1 MRSLEFWILAY
12 LLNSLWQVPL
22 LFAAAWLSAR
32 ALRSL
37 GAAMEHRV
45 WVVVLLL
52 QSVVPALSIFPWEWL
67 RLFLWG
73 GNVSKSG
80 EAHVS
85 VVVGQGT
92 GVGVLRLPSA
102 LLEAITILYV
112 AVTAFFVARF
122 LWRAINLSA
131 LRREAVP
138 VPLTGQA
145 ALFWERCLKRFEVQ
159 DVLIAA
165 SSRVFGPVTL
175 GIQRKLL
182 LLPVNVVEEL
192 PEADLHTVIAHEF
205 AHMRRKDF
213 MKNLV
218 YESLSLPVSY
228 HPLLWLTR
236 ARIMES
242 REMVCDQMAASVTGP
257 NEYAQSL
264 LRLASL
270 LITGTLG
277 RTPHTIGIFDANVF
291 ERRLMNVTD
300 KQQEIRGLRRVV
312 LLAVCAALA
321 LATCGSALALGMH
334 ANAASGGTDSH
345 ANKAP
350 KQLTVSADEMQHNIL
365 TKAVPV
371 YPPAAKKARIQGKV
385 AIDAVIGTDGNV
397 ENLRVLSGPPELQQ
411 SALDAVRQWTYKPYL
426 LNGDP
431 IEVETTVNVV
441 YTLEPL
447 RK

>member
-1 MRSLEFWILAY
+1 MRTLEFWILAY
-12 LLNSLWQVPL
+12 LLNSLWQAPL
-22 LFAAAWLSAR
+22 LFGAAWLAAR

-45 WVVVLLL
+45 WVMALLL
-52 QSVVPALSIFPWEWL
+52 QSLLPALSIFPWEWL
-67 RLFLWG
+67 RMFSWG
-73 GNVSKSG
+73 ENLSRAGD
-80 EAHVS
+80 AQVS
-85 VVVGQGT
+85 VVTGEGIGT
-92 GVGVLRLPSA
+92 GVLPDVLLG
-102 LLEAITILYV
+102 AITILYV
-112 AVTAFFVARF
+112 AVITYFAARF

-138 VPLTGQA
+138 VSLTGQA

-159 DVLIAA
+159 EVSIAA

-182 LLPVNVVEEL
+182 LLPENVIEQL
-192 PEADLHTVIAHEF
+192 PEADLSTVIAHEF

-218 YESLSLPVSY
+218 YELLSLPVSY

-242 REMVCDQMAASVTGP
+242 REMVCDQMAAVLTGP

-291 ERRLMNVTD
+291 ERRLMNVTK
-300 KQQEIRGLRRVV
+300 KQQEVRGVRRVV
-312 LLAVCAALA
+312 RLAACAALA
-321 LATCGSALALGMH
+321 LATCGSAVALGMH
-334 ANAASGGTDSH
+334 ANAASGGADSN
-345 ANKAP
+345 ATKAP
-350 KQLTVSADEMQHNIL
+350 KQLTVSAEEMSHNLL
-365 TKAVPV
+365 TKAVPI

-385 AIDAVIGTDGNV
+385 VLDAVIGTDGNV
-397 ENLRVLSGPPELQQ
+397 ESLRVLSGPPELQQ

-431 IEVETTVNVV
+431 VEVETTVNII
-441 YTLEPL
+441 YNL
-447 RK
+447 KG

>member
-1 MRSLEFWILAY
+1 MRSFEFWILAY

-22 LFAAAWLSAR
+22 LFAAAWLAAR

-37 GAAMEHRV
+37 GAAIEHRV
-45 WVVVLLL
+45 WVMALLL
-52 QSVVPALSIFPWEWL
+52 QTLLPALSIFPWEWL
-67 RLFLWG
+67 RMLTWG
-73 GNVSKSG
+73 GNVNRAG
-80 EAHVS
+80 DAHVS
-85 VVVGQGT
+85 VAIGEGTGT
-92 GVGVLRLPSA
+92 GVLQLPDVLLRA
-102 LLEAITILYV
+102 VTIVYV
-112 AVTAFFVARF
+112 AVIAYFAVRF

-138 VPLTGQA
+138 LPLKGQA
-145 ALFWERCLKRFEVQ
+145 ALFWQRCLKRFEVQ
-159 DVLIAA
+159 DATIAA

-182 LLPVNVVEEL
+182 LLPVNVIEQL

-213 MKNLV
+213 MKNLL
-218 YESLSLPVSY
+218 YELLCLPVSY

-242 REMVCDQMAASVTGP
+242 REMVCDQMAAAVTGT

-291 ERRLMNVTD
+291 ERRLMNVTE
-300 KQQEIRGLRRVV
+300 KQQEIRGVRRAVV
-312 LLAVCAALA
+312 LAACAALA

-334 ANAASGGTDSH
+334 ANAASGVSDSN

-350 KQLTVSADEMQHNIL
+350 KQLTVSADEMQQNIL

-385 AIDAVIGTDGNV
+385 VIDAVIGTDGTV
-397 ENLRVLSGPPELQQ
+397 ENLRVLSGPKELQQ

-431 IEVETTVNVV
+431 IEVETTVNIV
-441 YTLEPL
+441 YKLGG
-447 RK
+447 

>member
-1 MRSLEFWILAY
+1 MRSFEFWILAY

-22 LFAAAWLSAR
+22 LFAAAWLAAR

-37 GAAMEHRV
+37 GAAIEHRV
-45 WVVVLLL
+45 WVMALLL
-52 QSVVPALSIFPWEWL
+52 QTLLPALSIFPWEWL
-67 RLFLWG
+67 RMLSWG
-73 GNVSKSG
+73 GNASRAG
-80 EAHVS
+80 DAHVS
-85 VVVGQGT
+85 VAVGEGN
-92 GVGVLRLPSA
+92 GIGVLQLPDV
-102 LLEAITILYV
+102 LLRAVTIVYV
-112 AVTAFFVARF
+112 AVIAYFAVRF

-131 LRREAVP
+131 MRREAVP
-138 VPLTGQA
+138 LPLKGQA
-145 ALFWERCLKRFEVQ
+145 ALFWQRCLKRFEVQ
-159 DVLIAA
+159 DATIAA

-182 LLPVNVVEEL
+182 LLPMNVIEQL

-213 MKNLV
+213 MKNLL
-218 YESLSLPVSY
+218 YELLCLPVSY

-242 REMVCDQMAASVTGP
+242 REMVCDQMAAAVTGP

-291 ERRLMNVTD
+291 ERRLMNVTE
-300 KQQEIRGLRRVV
+300 KQQEIRGVRRTVV
-312 LLAVCAALA
+312 LAACAALA
-321 LATCGSALALGMH
+321 LVTCGSALALGMH
-334 ANAASGGTDSH
+334 ANAASGGSDSN

-350 KQLTVSADEMQHNIL
+350 KQLTVSADEMQQNIL

-385 AIDAVIGTDGNV
+385 VIDAVIGTDGTV
-397 ENLRVLSGPPELQQ
+397 ENLRVLSGPKELQQ

-431 IEVETTVNVV
+431 IEVETTVNIV
-441 YTLEPL
+441 YKLGG
-447 RK
+447 

>member
-22 LFAAAWLSAR
+22 LFAAAWLAVR
-32 ALRSL
+32 APL
-37 GAAMEHRV
+37 GAAIEHRV
-45 WVVVLLL
+45 WVIALLL
-52 QSVVPALSIFPWEWL
+52 QSLLPALSIFPWEWL
-67 RLFLWG
+67 RMLSWG
-73 GNVSKSG
+73 GNLSRPG

-85 VVVGQGT
+85 VAMGKGT
-92 GVGVLRLPSA
+92 GIGVLQLPDA
-102 LLEAITILYV
+102 LLGAITIMYV
-112 AVTAFFVARF
+112 AVIAYVAARF

-145 ALFWERCLKRFEVQ
+145 ALFWERCLRRFEVQ
-159 DVLIAA
+159 DVSIAA

-175 GIQRKLL
+175 GVRQKLL
-182 LLPVNVVEEL
+182 LLPVNVIEQL
-192 PEADLHTVIAHEF
+192 PEADLSTVIAHEF

-213 MKNLV
+213 MKNLL
-218 YESLSLPVSY
+218 YELLCLPVSY

-242 REMVCDQMAASVTGP
+242 REMVCDQMAASVTGT

-291 ERRLMNVTD
+291 ERRLMNVTE
-300 KQQEIRGLRRVV
+300 KQQEIRGVRRVV
-312 LLAVCAALA
+312 VLAACAALA
-321 LATCGSALALGMH
+321 LVTCGSALALGMH
-334 ANAASGGTDSH
+334 ANAASGGSDSN
-345 ANKAP
+345 AAKAP
-350 KQLTVSADEMQHNIL
+350 KQVTVSSEKMSHNL
-365 TKAVPV
+365 LNKVVPV
-371 YPPAAKKARIQGKV
+371 YPPAAKKAKIQGKV
-385 AIDAVIGTDGNV
+385 ELDAVIGTDGNV
-397 ENLRVLSGPPELQQ
+397 ENLRVISGPQELQQ

-431 IEVETTVNVV
+431 VEVETTISIIYN
-441 YTLEPL
+441 LEG
-447 RK
+447 

>member
-22 LFAAAWLSAR
+22 LFAAAWLAAR

-45 WVVVLLL
+45 WVIALLL
-52 QSVVPALSIFPWEWL
+52 QSLLPALSILPWEGL
-67 RLFLWG
+67 RMFLWG
-73 GNVSKSG
+73 GNVSRPG

-85 VVVGQGT
+85 VAVGQGT
-92 GVGVLRLPSA
+92 GVGVLQLPDA
-102 LLEAITILYV
+102 LLEAITILYI
-112 AVTAFFVARF
+112 AATAFFAVRF
-122 LWRAINLSA
+122 VWRAINLSA

-138 VPLTGQA
+138 VPLKGQA
-145 ALFWERCLKRFEVQ
+145 AYFWERCLKRFEVQ
-159 DVLIAA
+159 DVSIAA

-175 GIQRKLL
+175 GIRRKLL
-182 LLPVNVVEEL
+182 LLPVNLIEEL
-192 PEADLHTVIAHEF
+192 PEADLHTVIVHEF

-213 MKNLV
+213 MKNLL
-218 YESLSLPVSY
+218 YELLSLPVSY

-242 REMVCDQMAASVTGP
+242 REMVCDQMAAALTGP

-291 ERRLMNVTD
+291 ERRLMNVTE
-300 KQQEIRGLRRVV
+300 KQQEVRGVRRVV
-312 LLAVCAALA
+312 VLAACAALA
-321 LATCGSALALGMH
+321 LVTCGSVLALGMH
-334 ANAASGGTDSH
+334 ANAASGGSDSN
-345 ANKAP
+345 ATKAP

-365 TKAVPV
+365 TKAIPV

-385 AIDAVIGTDGNV
+385 VLDAVIGTDGTV

-431 IEVETTVNVV
+431 VEVETTVNII
-441 YTLEPL
+441 YNL
-447 RK
+447 KG

>member
-22 LFAAAWLSAR
+22 LFAAAWLAVR
-32 ALRSL
+32 APL
-37 GAAMEHRV
+37 GAAIEHRV
-45 WVVVLLL
+45 WVIALLL
-52 QSVVPALSIFPWEWL
+52 QSLLPALSIFPWEWL
-67 RLFLWG
+67 RMLSWG
-73 GNVSKSG
+73 GNLSRPG

-85 VVVGQGT
+85 VAMGKGT
-92 GVGVLRLPSA
+92 GIGVLQLPDA
-102 LLEAITILYV
+102 LLAAITIMYV
-112 AVTAFFVARF
+112 AVIAYVAARF

-145 ALFWERCLKRFEVQ
+145 ALFWERCLRRFEVQ
-159 DVLIAA
+159 DVSIAA

-175 GIQRKLL
+175 GVRQKLL
-182 LLPVNVVEEL
+182 LLPVNVIEQL
-192 PEADLHTVIAHEF
+192 PEADLSTVIAHEF

-213 MKNLV
+213 MKNLL
-218 YESLSLPVSY
+218 YELLCLPVSY

-242 REMVCDQMAASVTGP
+242 REMVCDQMAASVTGT

-291 ERRLMNVTD
+291 ERRLMNVTE
-300 KQQEIRGLRRVV
+300 KQQEIRGVRRVV
-312 LLAVCAALA
+312 VLAACAALA
-321 LATCGSALALGMH
+321 LVTCGSALALGMH
-334 ANAASGGTDSH
+334 ANAASGGSDSN
-345 ANKAP
+345 AAKTP
-350 KQLTVSADEMQHNIL
+350 KQVTVSSEKMSHNL
-365 TKAVPV
+365 LNKVVPV
-371 YPPAAKKARIQGKV
+371 YPPAAKKAKIQGKV
-385 AIDAVIGTDGNV
+385 ELDAVIGTDGNV
-397 ENLRVLSGPPELQQ
+397 ENLRVISGPQELQQ

-431 IEVETTVNVV
+431 VEVETTISIIYN
-441 YTLEPL
+441 LEG
-447 RK
+447 

>member
-1 MRSLEFWILAY
+1 MKSFEFWILAY

-22 LFAAAWLSAR
+22 LFVAAWLAAR

-37 GAAMEHRV
+37 GAAIEHRV
-45 WVVVLLL
+45 WVMALLL
-52 QSVVPALSIFPWEWL
+52 QTLLPALSIFPWEWL
-67 RLFLWG
+67 PTLSWG
-73 GNVSKSG
+73 GNAGKAG
-80 EAHVS
+80 DAHVS
-85 VVVGQGT
+85 VAIGQGT
-92 GVGVLRLPSA
+92 GIGDLQLPDVLLRA
-102 LLEAITILYV
+102 VTIVYV
-112 AVTAFFVARF
+112 AVIAYFVVRF

-138 VPLTGQA
+138 LPLKGQA
-145 ALFWERCLKRFEVQ
+145 ALFWQRCLKRFEVQ
-159 DVLIAA
+159 DVTIAA
-165 SSRVFGPVTL
+165 SSQVFGPVTL

-182 LLPVNVVEEL
+182 LLPVNVLEQL

-213 MKNLV
+213 MKNLL
-218 YESLSLPVSY
+218 YELLCLPVSY

-242 REMVCDQMAASVTGP
+242 REMVCDQMASAVTGT

-277 RTPHTIGIFDANVF
+277 RTPHTIGIFDANLF
-291 ERRLMNVTD
+291 ERRLMNVTE
-300 KQQEIRGLRRVV
+300 KQQEIRGVRRAVV
-312 LLAVCAALA
+312 LAACAALA

-334 ANAASGGTDSH
+334 ANAASGGSDSN

-385 AIDAVIGTDGNV
+385 VIDAVIGTDGTV
-397 ENLRVLSGPPELQQ
+397 ENLRVLSGPQELQQ

-431 IEVETTVNVV
+431 IEVETTINIV
-441 YTLEPL
+441 YRLGG
-447 RK
+447 

>member
-22 LFAAAWLSAR
+22 LFAAAWLAAR

-37 GAAMEHRV
+37 GAAVEHRV
-45 WVVVLLL
+45 WVIALLL
-52 QSVVPALSIFPWEWL
+52 QSLLPALSIFPWEWL

-73 GNVSKSG
+73 GNVSRPG

-85 VVVGQGT
+85 VAVGQGT
-92 GVGVLRLPSA
+92 GVGVLQLPDA
-102 LLEAITILYV
+102 LLEAITILYI
-112 AVTAFFVARF
+112 AATAFFAVRF
-122 LWRAINLSA
+122 VWRAINLSA

-138 VPLTGQA
+138 VPLTRQA
-145 ALFWERCLKRFEVQ
+145 AFFWEQCLKRFEVQ
-159 DVLIAA
+159 DVSIAA

-182 LLPVNVVEEL
+182 LLPVNLIEEL
-192 PEADLHTVIAHEF
+192 PEADLHTVIVHEF

-213 MKNLV
+213 MKNLL
-218 YESLSLPVSY
+218 YELLCLPVSY

-242 REMVCDQMAASVTGP
+242 REMVCDQMAAALTGP

-291 ERRLMNVTD
+291 ERRLMNVTE
-300 KQQEIRGLRRVV
+300 KQQEVRGGRRVV
-312 LLAVCAALA
+312 ILAACAALA
-321 LATCGSALALGMH
+321 LATCASSLALGMH
-334 ANAASGGTDSH
+334 ANAASGGSDSN
-345 ANKAP
+345 ATKAP
-350 KQLTVSADEMQHNIL
+350 KQVTVSQQEMQGNIL

-385 AIDAVIGTDGNV
+385 VLDAVIGTDGTV
-397 ENLRVLSGPPELQQ
+397 ESLRVLSGPQELQQ

-426 LNGDP
+426 VNGEP
-431 IEVETTVNVV
+431 VEVETTVNII
-441 YTLEPL
+441 YMLGG
-447 RK
+447 